1 MILTTIMILNNNING
16 KNAVLARRHQ
26 VRATQVNDSAFDR
39 HGTGVGV
46 EQRRCIMHR
55 RAGVAVT
62 QTRTADTK
70 LGMHVMYPC
79 LLLHGA
85 DQHIP

>member
-1 MILTTIMILNNNING
+1 MR
-16 KNAVLARRHQ
+16 V
-26 VRATQVNDSAFDR
+26 TQVNDSAFDR
-39 HGTGVGV
+39 HEIGVGV
-46 EQRRCIMHR
+46 EQRCCILHL
-55 RAGVAVT
+55 AVT
-62 QTRTADTK
+62 QTRPADTK